1 MKLFKKV
8 AFLAIALATSVVGLG
23 ACKSNA
29 KIPVVFVAA
38 TSSAYNTEVTIGDYA
53 YKFKGVVDQK
63 SNKFTLTG
71 TVQSRSSGN
80 SGGQGGQGGPGG
92 GGFPGGGGGFPGG
105 GGGPGQGGQGGG
117 EGGDPAPEV
126 AVESISLSLDMTQ
139 AFINQTVKATAT
151 VLPENAT
158 NKNVTWSSSNEEIA
172 TVSSGT
178 ISPKAEGKVTI
189 TATSQ
194 ADPSKSASA
203 ELTVVKE
210 DLAAHNW
217 SLTGTYKLEKG
228 YGYVL
233 TLNDEKKSVIHAD
246 FDKYEGR
253 HEFYYNVNIEGK
265 SSLVKFQAKD
275 PTFYKTLAKDYA
287 KWDERD
293 SKYILRATATGNNNS
308 KATAY
313 MYLHNDGSV
322 VLNSPS
328 GANRTVTTGPTWS
341 EQDGKITLKDG
352 EQTYEAVASVN
363 KDHPGYRLVYNNL
376 AYFVS
381 LNPEVKWS
389 KMTLADFDG
398 ETKYEFVGSYTT
410 SGPDGGTKNVNLNL
424 GVDGKANLYEGG
436 FAPSATG
443 TWVEEGD
450 TLTVNLEGREPLVST
465 KDAEGKYG
473 FAYQIKVSSF
483 FGEQTI
489 DVVLTQS
496 K

>member
-1 MKLFKKV
+1 MKLFKKA
-8 AFLAIALATSVVGLG
+8 AFLALALATSVVGLG

-38 TSSAYNTEVTIGDYA
+38 TSSAYNTEVTVGDYA
-53 YKFKGVVDQK
+53 YKFKGVIDQQ

-71 TVQSRSSGN
+71 TVQSRASAN
-80 SGGQGGQGGPGG
+80 SGGNQGGPG
-92 GGFPGGGGGFPGG
+92 GGFPGGGGPGG
-105 GGGPGQGGQGGG
+105 GQQGGPGGG
-117 EGGDPAPEV
+117 EQAPEV
-126 AVESISLSLDMTQ
+126 AVSSISLSLDMEQ
-139 AFINQTVKATAT
+139 AFIGQSVKATAT
-151 VLPENAT
+151 ILPEDAT

-178 ISPKAEGKVTI
+178 ITPKAEGKVVI

-194 ADPSKSASA
+194 GDPSKSATA

-210 DLAAHNW
+210 DLAKHNW
-217 SLTGTYKLEKG
+217 TLTGTYKLEKG

-233 TLNDEKKSVIHAD
+233 NLNDSQKSVIHAD

-253 HEFYYNVNIEGK
+253 HEFYYNVNIEGHE
-265 SSLVKFQAKD
+265 SLIKFQAKD
-275 PTFYKTLAKDYA
+275 PTFYKTLSKDYA

-293 SKYILRATATGNNNS
+293 SKYIFKATATGNNNS

-313 MYLHNDGSV
+313 MYMHSDGSV

-328 GANRTVTTGPTWS
+328 GANRTVTYGLTW
-341 EQDGKITLKDG
+341 EEKDGKITLHDG
-352 EQTYEAVASVN
+352 QQSFEAVASVN

-389 KMTLADFDG
+389 KLTLSDFDG

-410 SGPDGGTKNVNLNL
+410 SGPDGGTKNVSLNL
-424 GVDGKANLYEGG
+424 GVDGRANLYEGG

-443 TWVEEGD
+443 TWSEAGD
-450 TLTVNLEGREPLVST
+450 TLTVNLEGREPLVSV
-465 KDAEGKYG
+465 KDAEGKHG
-473 FAYQIKVSSF
+473 FVYQITVSSF
-483 FGEQTI
+483 FGTSTV

>member
-1 MKLFKKV
+1 MKVFKKI
-8 AFLAIALATSVVGLG
+8 AFLSIALATSIVGLG
-23 ACKSNA
+23 ACRSTA

-53 YKFKGVVDQK
+53 YKFKGVIDQK
-63 SNKFTLTG
+63 SNKFTLSG
-71 TVQSRSSGN
+71 IVQGRSSGN
-80 SGGQGGQGGPGG
+80 SGGGQGGPGG
-92 GGFPGGGGGFPGG
+92 GGFPGGGGGPG
-105 GGGPGQGGQGGG
+105 GGGPGGGGPGGGG
-117 EGGDPAPEV
+117 EQQPEV
-126 AVESISLSLDMTQ
+126 AVESISLSLDMAQ
-139 AFINQTVKATAT
+139 AFIGQSVKATAT
-151 VLPENAT
+151 ILPENAT
-158 NKNVTWSSSNEEIA
+158 NKNVTWASSNEEIA

-178 ISPKAEGKVTI
+178 ITPKAEGKVTI

-194 ADPSKSASA
+194 GDPTKSASA

-210 DLAAHNW
+210 DLASHNW
-217 SLTGTYKLEKG
+217 TLTGTYKLEKG

-233 TLNDEKKSVIHAD
+233 SLNDENKSVIHAD

-293 SKYILRATATGNNNS
+293 SKYIFKATATGNNNS

-328 GANRTVTTGPTWS
+328 GANRTVSYGPTWS
-341 EQDGKITLKDG
+341 EENGKIVLKDG
-352 EQTYEAVASVN
+352 ENTYEAVASVN

-389 KMTLADFDG
+389 KLSLSDFDG

-410 SGPDGGTKNVNLNL
+410 SGPDGGTKSVNLNL

-436 FAPSATG
+436 FAPTATG
-443 TWVEEGD
+443 TWSEAD
-450 TLTVNLEGREPLVST
+450 NTLTVSLEGRDPLVSA

-473 FAYQIKVSSF
+473 FVYQITVSSF
-483 FGEQTI
+483 FGTQTI

>member
-1 MKLFKKV
+1 MKVFKKNALLSIV
-8 AFLAIALATSVVGLG
+8 LATSIVSLG
-23 ACKSNA
+23 ACQSNA
-29 KIPVVFVAA
+29 KIPVVFVAT

-63 SNKFTLTG
+63 SNNFTLQG
-71 TVQSRSSGN
+71 IVQGRSSGN
-80 SGGQGGQGGPGG
+80 SGGQGGPG
-92 GGFPGGGGGFPGG
+92 GGFPGGGFPGGFPGG
-105 GGGPGQGGQGGG
+105 GGGPGGQGGPGGG
-117 EGGDPAPEV
+117 EQQPEV

-139 AFINQTVKATAT
+139 AFIGQTVKATAT
-151 VLPENAT
+151 ILPENAT

-178 ISPKAEGKVTI
+178 ITPKAEGKVTI

-194 ADPSKSASA
+194 GDPTKSASA

-217 SLTGTYKLEKG
+217 SLSGTYKLEEG
-228 YGYVL
+228 YGYIL
-233 TLNDEKKSVIHAD
+233 NLNDENKTVIHAD

-253 HEFYYNVNIEGK
+253 HEFYYNVNIEGHE
-265 SSLVKFQAKD
+265 SLVKFQAKD

-293 SKYILRATATGNNNS
+293 SKYIFKAVATGNNNS

-328 GANRTVTTGPTWS
+328 GANRTVSYGPTWS
-341 EQDGKITLKDG
+341 EDNGKIVIKDG
-352 EQTYEAVASVN
+352 EQTYETTASVN

-381 LNPEVKWS
+381 LNPEVKWN
-389 KMTLADFDG
+389 KMTLSDFDG
-398 ETKYEFVGSYTT
+398 ESKYEFVGSYTT
-410 SGPDGGTKNVNLNL
+410 SGPDGGTKSVNLNL

-436 FAPSATG
+436 FAPTASG
-443 TWVEEGD
+443 TWSEAD
-450 TLTVNLEGREPLVST
+450 STLNVNLEGREPLVSA
-465 KDAEGKYG
+465 KDAKGKYG
-473 FAYQIKVSSF
+473 FVYQIKVSSF
-483 FGEQTI
+483 FGTQTI